1 MVVALE
7 TDPLG
12 TAGTALT
19 MAPLLRLASEL
30 LRENERE
37 VGETGR
43 ALLVS
48 KYADEGR
55 RRSE

>member
-1 MVVALE
+1 MVVLDSDPRG
-7 TDPLG
+7 TDE
-12 TAGTALT
+12 TALT
-19 MAPLLRLASEL
+19 MLPLLRLAIEL

-48 KYADEGR
+48 K
-55 RRSE
+55 